1 MDDEVVELYA
11 GDGGLQSPPSLVDML
26 AFDRGGLGF
35 EVWAAAKAAGAASM
49 PPS

>member
-1 MDDEVVELYA
+1 MDDEVELYT

-26 AFDRGGLGF
+26 GFDRGGLGF
-35 EVWAAAKAAGAASM
+35 EVWAAAEAAGAASM